1 MSRPFSV
8 EACDFSG
15 WATRNDLKC
24 SDGRV
29 IRRDAFKNNDG
40 IKVPLVWNHQ
50 HNSPRD
56 VLGHA
61 WLENREEGVY
71 TYGFLNDTADGEIA
85 KVLIKH
91 GDICALSIYANQLQ
105 QAGPDVLHGCICEV
119 SLVHKGANPG
129 AFIDSMLKH
138 GEMSDDE
145 AIIYTGMPLC
155 LSHSA
160 ESKDEQKE
168 EEKKENTKEDKP
180 AESNEEKKDDEETVA
195 DVIDSMSEKQQNVM
209 YALIA
214 QALEGEPEKESK
226 DDSDNKSESNKE
238 DNTMKHNVFDNDQ
251 QKKTEVLSHADQASI
266 ISMAKSNSVG
276 SLRTAM
282 DIYVEQNPDSVL
294 AHGIDGIETLF
305 PEYKDVRPGAPELLT
320 TDQGWVNEVLKKVHK
335 SPISRIRTR
344 QADLRNIEALRAKG
358 YKKGTQKG
366 YVGNIQLLHRTTDP
380 QTVYVKSNR
389 TSVTPK
395 KRDYLFGYDLVKA
408 TSSPTGRVTYPSD
421 VDNAAFTPA
430 AMNFS
435 TGKFNYGGWAFDPGE
450 KFMPRPCML
459 TYAGVV
465 DHYLN
470 PNDYTK
476 KVNGTTSKV
485 TDTSFGGNA
494 MMEWPKIYTKR
505 WESNGVYHFRCS
517 DTPQDDTWDCW
528 CNYDRNNNQIDHFY
542 TPIYFGSLVS
552 GKLRS
557 ISGSANSVN
566 TTAANE
572 IAYAKANGNDWY
584 TEVLADRLLLQDLL
598 VMMARSTECQTAFGY
613 GRCNSSNSIAPGT
626 MNSKG
631 MFWGSNDKTSG
642 VKVFGMENV
651 WGNLWRRT
659 AGWINANGTQKVKL
673 TRGTHDGSIATDYN
687 TDGNGYKTIA
697 NATPAGSSGG
707 YISSMKT
714 EAFGRLPVNASG
726 SSSTYEADGM
736 WYNNSQV
743 NYAFVGGSWDSAL
756 LVGPFSALLNAA
768 ASRSGSYSGAA
779 LSCKPLAAA

>member
-1 MSRPFSV
+1 MEIVGKVIFMGHILPVYDSLDKPLFKASDVANIIDYSDGNVWKMLEMCEADEKLNLPLVVAGQRRSVSFVTETGLYNVLSQSRKSERRIIKMAEEDLIFGKNRHFFGGIEPSNMLAFSV
-8 EACDFSG
+8 AVESGVVKVTATLPNDTVVNNQTLCTVEGAIIRRKTTDYPKDEFDGDLVANIKASTVFADSGASPTGTYYYAAFPYTTQGVYNRNKANRVVVNEPEPMQEFS
-15 WATRNDLKC
+15 AKSVYVSA
-24 SDGRV
+24 SDTVKVEITAKLPSGVAGAV
-29 IRRDAFKNNDG
+29 IRRSTTGYPTSETEGELFKNITANGTYTDTNVTVG
-40 IKVPLVWNHQ
+40 VVYYYSAFPYT
-50 HNSPRD
+50 ST
-56 VLGHA
+56 GA
-61 WLENREEGVY
+61 YNR
-71 TYGFLNDTADGEIA
+71 
-85 KVLIKH
+85 
-91 GDICALSIYANQLQ
+91 S
-105 QAGPDVLHGCICEV
+105 
-119 SLVHKGANPG
+119 
-129 AFIDSMLKH
+129 
-138 GEMSDDE
+138 E
-145 AIIYTGMPLC
+145 A
-155 LSHSA
+155 
-160 ESKDEQKE
+160 
-168 EEKKENTKEDKP
+168 
-180 AESNEEKKDDEETVA
+180 
-195 DVIDSMSEKQQNVM
+195 
-209 YALIA
+209 
-214 QALEGEPEKESK
+214 
-226 DDSDNKSESNKE
+226 
-238 DNTMKHNVFDNDQ
+238 
-251 QKKTEVLSHADQASI
+251 
-266 ISMAKSNSVG
+266 
-276 SLRTAM
+276 
-282 DIYVEQNPDSVL
+282 
-294 AHGIDGIETLF
+294 
-305 PEYKDVRPGAPELLT
+305 
-320 TDQGWVNEVLKKVHK
+320 
-335 SPISRIRTR
+335 
-344 QADLRNIEALRAKG
+344 
-358 YKKGTQKG
+358 
-366 YVGNIQLLHRTTDP
+366 
-380 QTVYVKSNR
+380 NR

-557 ISGSANSVN
+557 ISGAANSVN

-626 MNSKG
+626 MNTKG

-673 TRGTHDGSIATDYN
+673 TRGTHDGSTATDYN

-743 NYAFVGGSWDSAL
+743 NYAFVGGSWNYDL
-756 LVGPFSALLNAA
+756 LVGPFCARLDYA
-768 ASRSGSYSGAA
+768 ASYSYSDVGAA